1 MNLKTIVKIWL
12 FILLGAAMTYLWQ
25 LLEKIIYGTIQPR
38 PVDTIMFTIWYIT
51 CIAAYMTGRL
61 EMKREYEKRQKIK
74 SQQHKDEILLTPD
87 SK

>member
-12 FILLGAAMTYLWQ
+12 FILLGIAMTCLWQ
-25 LLEKIIYGTIQPR
+25 LLEQIVYGTIQPR
-38 PVDTIMFTIWYIT
+38 SVDTIMFTVWYIT
-51 CIAAYMTGRL
+51 CVAAYMTGRL

-87 SK
+87 SE